1 VVLDTHVLLSGLAYP
16 GSIPGRLIAA
26 WRHGA
31 LDVVLSDP
39 ILEELGRTLPKLTHR
54 HGLLLEPAARSCR
67 WSISNRDDG
76 TTDIAA
82 VGIMASNCSGGTPPP
97 LNRARSA
104 KFTCIFGLQWPSICR
119 KDFTV

>member
-1 VVLDTHVLLSGLAYP
+1 MLDTHVLLSGLAYP

-39 ILEELGRTLPKLTHR
+39 ILEELRRTLPKLTHR

-104 KFTCIFGLQWPSICR
+104 KWNRIFGLQWPSICR